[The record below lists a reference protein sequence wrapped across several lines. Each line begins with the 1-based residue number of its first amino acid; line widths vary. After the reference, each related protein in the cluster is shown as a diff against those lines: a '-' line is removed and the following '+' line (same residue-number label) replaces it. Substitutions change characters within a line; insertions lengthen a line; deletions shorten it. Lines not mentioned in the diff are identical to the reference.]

1 MTFSAGEGRWAAV
14 GRMEQAAVNDV
25 VKNSLERGVN
35 FLDTANVYSEG
46 RSEIMTGVALRQLG
60 VPRDQFV
67 LATKVLGRMG
77 PGPNEVGLSRAH
89 ILSAVDASLKRLQ
102 LDHIDLYQIHGR
114 DPLTPLEETLD
125 ALDACVRAGK
135 VRYIGLCNLA
145 AWEIAKALGI
155 SERRGWA
162 RFESVQAYYSI
173 GGRDLEREIVP
184 LANDQRLAI
193 LPWSPLA
200 GGLLSGKFSRD
211 KAGPEGARRTTF
223 DFPPVDKERAFTI
236 VDAMRPIAARHEV
249 SVARVAPAA
258 TACHFDHHRRAH
270 ARAVARQP
278 RGVRPQADGGGA
290 RRPRQGVGAHARVP
304 GLDARADVG
313 RSTGDDSERVVPL
326 ARLHGDPAQLREL
339 VDRGLPAEAAVARA
353 LHAAKR
359 HLRLVVHGGTVHV
372 ANARVDA
379 PGDIECARQIAT
391 EDGRRQAVLGVV
403 GERHG
408 FIHRR
413 DTRDRDLWAE
423 GFVTEELHRGRDTIH
438 HDALHDCAVALAARQ
453 HLGAL
458 RDRVRH
464 QALHALDGGLPDH

>member
-1 MTFSAGEGRWAAV
+1 MRKLGNTGLVVSEVCLGTMTFSAGEGRWAAV

-236 VDAMRPIAARHEV
+236 VDAMRPIGARHEV
-249 SVARVAPAA
+249 SVARVALAWLLQ
-258 TACHFDHHRRAH
+258 
-270 ARAVARQP
+270 QP
-278 RGVRPQADGGGA
+278 HVTSIIIGVRTREQL
-290 RRPRQGVGAHARVP
+290 
-304 GLDARADVG
+304 LDN
-313 RSTGDDSERVVPL
+313 L
-326 ARLHGDPAQLREL
+326 AAS
-339 VDRGLPAEAAVARA
+339 
-353 LHAAKR
+353 
-359 HLRLVVHGGTVHV
+359 
-372 ANARVDA
+372 
-379 PGDIECARQIAT
+379 
-391 EDGRRQAVLGVV
+391 
-403 GERHG
+403 
-408 FIHRR
+408 
-413 DTRDRDLWAE
+413 DLKLTA
-423 GFVTEELHRGRDTIH
+423 EEL
-438 HDALHDCAVALAARQ
+438 A
-453 HLGAL
+453 
-458 RDRVRH
+458 
-464 QALHALDGGLPDH
+464 ALDKVSALTPEYPGWMLERMSADRLAMIQNG